1 MPCNHEKADTRI
13 FLHFRNAVTAVA
25 TGGHKQVIIKAND
38 TDVLVIAVSM
48 FPMLCE
54 LGMEKL
60 WVSFGQ
66 EGYHR
71 WTPVHHVCQRIGLEK
86 QKCMLFFHAFTGC
99 DVVSAFRGKGKTA
112 AWQTW
117 NVYPEVSPVF
127 TKLSKHPSIIG
138 DEEQKVLEQFV
149 ITMYDRSSEAI
160 DIDAVRLDMFGR
172 KQRPYE
178 TIPPTIQRQLLFNI
192 LSELH
197 TRQAVFGV
205 SQGCVKSKL
214 KILQNGAGNS
224 KIALGKHYGQ
234 PYRQLPKAVNS

>member
-13 FLHFRNAVTAVA
+13 FLHVRNAVA

-60 WVSFGQ
+60 WLSFGQ
-66 EGYHR
+66 GGYLR
-71 WTPVHHVCQRIGLEK
+71 WIPVHDVCQKIGLEK
-86 QKCMLFFHAFTGC
+86 SKGILFFHAFTGC

-127 TKLSKHPSIIG
+127 TKLSTHPSVIC

-149 ITMYDRSSEAI
+149 ITMYDRSSEAT
-160 DIDAVRLDMFGR
+160 DIDAVRLDMFAR
-172 KQRPYE
+172 KQRSYE
-178 TIPPTIQRQLLFNI
+178 TKTSN
-192 LSELH
+192 
-197 TRQAVFGV
+197 
-205 SQGCVKSKL
+205 
-214 KILQNGAGNS
+214 AGS
-224 KIALGKHYGQ
+224 SFSTY
-234 PYRQLPKAVNS
+234 